1 MTDKQPEARS
11 DIDYL
16 YTAVTADTN
25 ALEDAKMTLE
35 VIKKT
40 DPGVYDEMINDTL
53 SLIRKSLSS
62 SILGVIEKTDAE
74 LRRLHEENQQWQE
87 KCDAYIAIHDAA
99 VKVNERLHEVNAE
112 LVEALKHYVNVVVS
126 VNEPDSWEPKV
137 ADGGWIA
144 RKAIAKAQGD
154 NNEV

>member
-74 LRRLHEENQQWQE
+74 LRRLHEENQQWKE
-87 KCDAYIAIHDAA
+87 KCDAYIAIHDAV
-99 VKVNERLHEVNAE
+99 VKDNERLHEVNAE
-112 LVEALKHYVNVVVS
+112 LVEALEAIMDVGDTSLQLIYPS
-126 VNEPDSWEPKV
+126 REA
-137 ADGGWIA
+137 AD
-144 RKAIAKAQGD
+144 KAKAALRKAQGD
-154 NNEV
+154 NNAN